1 MKSKHVV
8 AVVVWAALVL
18 TGCSPNFTAEDLE
31 TTAINACH
39 KSVKSLEGDATWVR
53 DTAHGD
59 PPERVTGQA
68 RLGSGDF
75 AEFECT
81 ITWNSDK
88 SEATSRLTHL
98 TGYS

>member
-1 MKSKHVV
+1 MKARHVV
-8 AVVVWAALVL
+8 SVVVLIALSL
-18 TGCSPNFTAEDLE
+18 AGCSPNYTAEDLE

-59 PPERVTGQA
+59 PPDRVTGQA

-75 AEFECT
+75 AEFECK
-81 ITWNSDK
+81 ITWNSDE
-88 SEATSRLTHL
+88 SEATSRLTYL